1 MSRKDK
7 SITYY
12 ICCTPN
18 LSNMLILSVLQLIS
32 SCSSYLLWFEYK
44 TYNQALYQRVFI
56 AATSYLIGCLLGG
69 MMLSRM
75 AASTIKSSKGKVRN
89 LKCVFI
95 SMYFVSLFAS
105 LLLIP
110 HTKHD
115 RLKNF
120 IVFVVQLGISSSFVA
135 INVAVLVLIKIN
147 HRLKFLA
154 FTGVI

>member
-12 ICCTPN
+12 IFCTPN
-18 LSNMLILSVLQLIS
+18 LSNMLILCVLQLIS

-44 TYNQALYQRVFI
+44 TYNQALYQRGFI
-56 AATSYLIGCLLGG
+56 AATSYLLGCLLGG

-95 SMYFVSLFAS
+95 SMYFVSLLGS
-105 LLLIP
+105 LFLIP
-110 HTKHD
+110 NIND
-115 RLKNF
+115 GVKNF
-120 IVFVVQLGISSSFVA
+120 FVFVIQLGISSSFVV
-135 INVAVLVLIKIN
+135 INVAVLVLI
-147 HRLKFLA
+147 
-154 FTGVI
+154 

>member
-18 LSNMLILSVLQLIS
+18 LSNMLILCVLQLIS

-56 AATSYLIGCLLGG
+56 AATSYLLGCLLGG

-95 SMYFVSLFAS
+95 SMYFVSLLGS
-105 LLLIP
+105 LFLIP
-110 HTKHD
+110 NIND
-115 RLKNF
+115 GVKNF
-120 IVFVVQLGISSSFVA
+120 FVFVVQLGISSSFVV
-135 INVAVLVLIKIN
+135 INVAVLVLI
-147 HRLKFLA
+147 
-154 FTGVI
+154 

>member
-18 LSNMLILSVLQLIS
+18 LSNILNLCVLQLIS

-44 TYNQALYQRVFI
+44 TYNQALYQRGFI
-56 AATSYLIGCLLGG
+56 AATSYLLGCLLGG

-95 SMYFVSLFAS
+95 SMYFVSLIGS
-105 LLLIP
+105 LFLIP
-110 HTKHD
+110 NIND
-115 RLKNF
+115 GVKNF
-120 IVFVVQLGISSSFVA
+120 FVFVIQLGISSSFVV
-135 INVAVLVLIKIN
+135 INVAVLVLI
-147 HRLKFLA
+147 
-154 FTGVI
+154 